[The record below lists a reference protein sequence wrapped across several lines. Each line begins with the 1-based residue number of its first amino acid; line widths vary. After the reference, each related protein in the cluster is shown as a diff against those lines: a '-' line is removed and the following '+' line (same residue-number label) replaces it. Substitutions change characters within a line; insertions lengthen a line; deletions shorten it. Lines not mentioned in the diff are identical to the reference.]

1 MSAPAVQTASA
12 QDSTAK
18 AFLSRH
24 DGLASRVPD
33 NARRAAATALFRRH
47 GLPTLR
53 EEAWHYT
60 SMRALAGTVFS
71 EPLLPVGDEGKLA
84 ARLPNVDVPRAVFVD
99 GRFNAKLSSLPDGLA
114 VATGVA
120 AEAGLARPD
129 RERIV
134 ALAEMLAEDGFSLT
148 VAPGVDAGTLMLVSI
163 GTDAHGR
170 PVSFHPRHR
179 VDLGEGARLALLEV
193 SVGEGTYLHAP
204 VMEATVGPKA
214 HLTHVRLQREA
225 ATAFHL
231 STLYADV
238 AQDAV
243 YEGFTLAAGAR
254 LARAEIHARLSGP
267 RAAVT
272 LNGAQLLGDQQ
283 HADITTVVA
292 HDAPGGASRQ
302 TIKHVVTDRARGVF
316 QGRIEVAR
324 AAQKTDGYQMNQALL
339 LSEHAEVDCK
349 PQLEIYADDVKCS
362 HGATIGALDAEQLFY
377 LRARGIPLEQARA
390 LLVRAFLSEALD
402 PVTHQAGRDLLESAV
417 ADWWSARP

>member
-1 MSAPAVQTASA
+1 MSAAVQVGSA
-12 QDSTAK
+12 QDATAK

-33 NARRAAATALFRRH
+33 NARRAAATALFRER

-84 ARLPNVDVPRAVFVD
+84 AQLPDLDVPRAVFVD
-99 GRFNAKLSSLPDGLA
+99 GRFNAKLSSLPDG
-114 VATGVA
+114 VTTGA
-120 AEAGLARPD
+120 PADGKLARPD

-134 ALAEMLAEDGFSLT
+134 ALSEMLAEDGLT
-148 VAPGVDAGTLMLVSI
+148 FTVPAGVDAGTLMLVSI

-179 VDLGEGARLALLEV
+179 IELAAGARLALLEV
-193 SVGEGTYLHAP
+193 CVGEGTYLHAP
-204 VMEATVGPKA
+204 VMEATVAAKA

-225 ATAFHL
+225 STAFHL
-231 STLYADV
+231 STLYTDV
-238 AQDAV
+238 AEDAA
-243 YEGFTLAAGAR
+243 YESFTLVAGAR

-267 RAAVT
+267 RASVT
-272 LNGAQLLGDQQ
+272 LNGAQLLGGQQ

-292 HDAPGGASRQ
+292 HDAPGCASRQ

-324 AAQKTDGYQMNQALL
+324 IAQKTDGYQMNQALL

-362 HGATIGALDAEQLFY
+362 HGATIGALDPEQVFY
-377 LRARGIPLEQARA
+377 LRARGIPLDQARA

-402 PVTHQAGRDLLESAV
+402 PVAHEAGRELLETAV
-417 ADWWSARP
+417 ADWWSARA

>member
-1 MSAPAVQTASA
+1 MSAAVQTGSA

-33 NARRAAATALFRRH
+33 NARRAAATALFRAH

-60 SMRALAGTVFS
+60 SMRGLAGTVFS

-84 ARLPNVDVPRAVFVD
+84 AQLPDVDVPRAVFVD
-99 GRFNAKLSSLPDGLA
+99 GRFNAKLSSLPDSLA
-114 VATGVA
+114 VTTGA
-120 AEAGLARPD
+120 PAEATFARPD

-134 ALAEMLAEDGFSLT
+134 ALSEMLAEDGLT
-148 VAPGVDAGTLMLVSI
+148 FTVPAGVDAGTLMLASI

-179 VDLGEGARLALLEV
+179 IDLAEGARLALLEV
-193 SVGEGTYLHAP
+193 CVGTGIYLHAP
-204 VMEATVGPKA
+204 VMEARVAAKA
-214 HLTHVRLQREA
+214 HLTHIRLQCEA
-225 ATAFHL
+225 TTAFHL
-231 STLYADV
+231 STLYTDV
-238 AQDAV
+238 AEDAA
-243 YEGFTLAAGAR
+243 YEGFTLVAGAR

-267 RAAVT
+267 RASVT
-272 LNGAQLLGDQQ
+272 LNGAQLLGGQQ

-292 HDAPGGASRQ
+292 HDAPDGASRQ

-324 AAQKTDGYQMNQALL
+324 IAQKTDGYQMNQALL

-362 HGATIGALDAEQLFY
+362 HGATIGALDPEQLFY
-377 LRARGIPLEQARA
+377 LRARGIPLDQARA

-402 PVTHQAGRDLLESAV
+402 PVAHEAGCELLETAV
-417 ADWWSARP
+417 ADWWSLRA